1 MEEEALRT
9 YYTRMFLSVRSKLSK
24 SSPTCLPRQERE
36 KHIKHREEGGSL
48 VSQPNAQDRT
58 EENPIGFGKQV
69 VRVEDMASDHRRY
82 SVPLSGKPNRERYAG
97 KSDLTSHNLMSQ
109 GPENQLVPTR
119 LVSLLRHKTLVQ
131 EMRRALEVELH
142 CPSLCTACEE
152 ARASLALDAF
162 IRRKKT
168 QLDAEGRQHY

>member
-36 KHIKHREEGGSL
+36 KHIKHREEARSL

-69 VRVEDMASDHRRY
+69 VRVEDMASDHRR
-82 SVPLSGKPNRERYAG
+82 SRKPAG
-97 KSDLTSHNLMSQ
+97 PHSTCFIAKAQDVGAGDETGFGGRTTL
-109 GPENQLVPTR
+109 PF
-119 LVSLLRHKTLVQ
+119 SLYC
-131 EMRRALEVELH
+131 M
-142 CPSLCTACEE
+142 
-152 ARASLALDAF
+152 
-162 IRRKKT
+162 
-168 QLDAEGRQHY
+168 